1 MHTSI
6 KLDTPCEV
14 INLRPLNPLISK
26 CQIKVC
32 YVGEEPNRN
41 GSIITKEVARKMA
54 DSLPGSPI
62 VGFYNETSE
71 DFEGHNRIIDISHGK
86 MEFKDTTRPY
96 GFVDLGARAWFQKF
110 DDDGVEHEYLMT
122 EGYLWTGQY
131 PEAKRIL
138 DRGNNQS
145 MELENVDGYWAEDE
159 NGCIGYQGALPWHL
173 PCGKVAVGG
182 DGRHDAHHRMDS
194 HRQPR
199 ERLWMLWRRHTPHQH
214 ADAAQERGVAGL
226 RGPHGTIP
234 TRHVPIRVEA
244 QPMDSHQLHHT
255 VHRDDQRLLPVVPAT
270 VRLQALPHRR
280 QHSQGNGDSR
290 RGGATGL

>member
-71 DFEGHNRIIDISHGK
+71 DFEGHNRIIDISNGK

-159 NGCIGYQGALPWHL
+159 NGQMDFFIINEAVISKLCILGEDVEPCFEGARITQVQFSFDDSFKTAWDQLVEQVYEMIN
-173 PCGKVAVGG
+173 KGG
-182 DGRHDAHHRMDS
+182 
-194 HRQPR
+194 
-199 ERLWMLWRRHTPHQH
+199 TP
-214 ADAAQERGVAGL
+214 
-226 RGPHGTIP
+226 
-234 TRHVPIRVEA
+234 VE
-244 QPMDSHQLHHT
+244 DKE
-255 VHRDDQRLLPVVPAT
+255 
-270 VRLQALPHRR
+270 
-280 QHSQGNGDSR
+280 
-290 RGGATGL
+290 